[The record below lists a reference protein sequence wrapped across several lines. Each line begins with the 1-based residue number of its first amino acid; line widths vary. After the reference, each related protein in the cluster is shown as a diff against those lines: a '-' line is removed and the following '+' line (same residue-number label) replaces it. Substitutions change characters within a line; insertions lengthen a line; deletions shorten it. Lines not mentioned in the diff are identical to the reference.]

1 MVLYQD
7 KSRSIPNKYGPNI
20 PDKRGREDK
29 TDILRVRKGQEK
41 GGLEA
46 FICSSSVLKQEKRR
60 NPHVLKSLY

>member
-7 KSRSIPNKYGPNI
+7 KSKSIPNKYGPNI

-46 FICSSSVLKQEKRR
+46 FVPQVFWNRR
-60 NPHVLKSLY
+60 KEGTPMF